1 MGAEAVIEKILA
13 RASAEADKIKSAG
26 KADADKRSAEAEA
39 AAEAEKE
46 AILTRGRAEADA
58 IRYREKLKAE
68 LDVRKNTLAE
78 KRALLDRVYSGVR
91 EKLASLPDG
100 EKAELYAKLAA
111 SFGMTENV
119 KVYASADMKAFA
131 EANAARWGGAYAGEI
146 KGSIF
151 FRQEDYERVMA
162 EWASATSSFT
172 CSGLIISADPSSRR
186 ISARNSIFPFGPV
199 IGE

>member
-91 EKLASLPDG
+91 EKLASLPES

-146 KGSIF
+146 KGSGGVLLSG
-151 FRQEDYERVMA
+151 ER
-162 EWASATSSFT
+162 
-172 CSGLIISADPSSRR
+172 CDADLSLDAIVADLRERTESDAAR
-186 ISARNSIFPFGPV
+186 ILFG
-199 IGE
+199 E

>member
-46 AILTRGRAEADA
+46 AILARGRAEADA

-146 KGSIF
+146 KGSGGVLLSG
-151 FRQEDYERVMA
+151 ER
-162 EWASATSSFT
+162 
-172 CSGLIISADPSSRR
+172 CDADLSLDSVVSDLRERTESDAAR
-186 ISARNSIFPFGPV
+186 ILFG
-199 IGE
+199 E